1 MPSPHPKLS
10 PKGPS
15 GRGERLPYRT
25 LTQGAQRAELAL
37 PLALVPVPPPTPTPP
52 LTEPPFPLTAASVCG
67 RLSQGYWGQLGL
79 PRMKADWRSLP
90 WPGD

>member
-1 MPSPHPKLS
+1 MPSPHPMLS

-15 GRGERLPYRT
+15 GRRERPPYRT

-37 PLALVPVPPPTPTPP
+37 PLVLVPAPPP
-52 LTEPPFPLTAASVCG
+52 LTEPPFPLIPASVCG